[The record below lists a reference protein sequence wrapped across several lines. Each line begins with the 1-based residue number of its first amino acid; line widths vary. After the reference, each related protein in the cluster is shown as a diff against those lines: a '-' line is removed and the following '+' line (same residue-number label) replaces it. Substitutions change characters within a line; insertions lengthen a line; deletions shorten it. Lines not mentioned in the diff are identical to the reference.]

1 MTLFPQTGTT
11 AVVALAFSGSAL
23 ADDTILSKWSGEY
36 SAKTG
41 TKLDYQPI
49 GSGRGIVQIK
59 ASAVDFG
66 ASDAP
71 LKPEDLKNSDLGQFP
86 RVIGSIVPVVNIEG
100 VNWPESSA
108 VWRYQARSGR
118 LASRTRQIY
127 LRRADLRCRYCY
139 PRLLASPH
147 GKCRLP
153 PTRFDSTPRHRA
165 CCSPAR
171 LPRRRCGAPLNCPCR
186 RASPNSAS
194 SRRRWQGSELAGV
207 CASASVSGRRGY
219 LATRVCRRPSTHPR
233 RALP

>member
-1 MTLFPQTGTT
+1 MPCDGSPMRHQCALCRSRPTSTRQGAHPMTLFPQMGTT

-23 ADDTILSKWSGEY
+23 ADDITGAGSTFVFPILSKWSGEY
-36 SAKTG
+36 APKTG
-41 TKLDYQPI
+41 TKLNYQPI

-71 LKPEDLKNSDLGQFP
+71 LKPESLKNSDLGQFP
-86 RVIGSIVPVVNIEG
+86 LVIGGIVPVVNIEG
-100 VNWPESSA
+100 MNWPESSA

-127 LRRADLRCRYCY
+127 LRRAGLRCRYCY

-153 PTRFDSTPRHRA
+153 PTRFDSTSRHRA

-171 LPRRRCGAPLNCPCR
+171 LPRR
-186 RASPNSAS
+186 
-194 SRRRWQGSELAGV
+194 
-207 CASASVSGRRGY
+207 
-219 LATRVCRRPSTHPR
+219 
-233 RALP
+233 